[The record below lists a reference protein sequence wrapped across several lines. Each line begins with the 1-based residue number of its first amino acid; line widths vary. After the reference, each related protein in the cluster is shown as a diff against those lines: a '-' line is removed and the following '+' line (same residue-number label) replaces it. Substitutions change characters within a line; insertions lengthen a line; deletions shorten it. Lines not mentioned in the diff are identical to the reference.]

1 MAIFGD
7 IIKGALG
14 PLTNFVG
21 GLIHSGE
28 EKAEANFKLLQLQ
41 NDLAIKLEEVMIVE
55 MNAKKDVIV
64 AEMQQGDLY
73 TKRARPTLVYAGLGI
88 VIINHMILPWIAH
101 FAGTVIPTIDMPV
114 EFWIAWGGVTGS
126 WVIGRSAEKRGMQN
140 KLISAITGNGTTK

>member
-1 MAIFGD
+1 MAIFSS

-14 PLTNFVG
+14 PITDFVG

-28 EKAEANFKLLQLQ
+28 EKAEHQMKLMTLQ

-55 MNAKKDVIV
+55 MNAKKDIIV

-88 VIINHMILPWIAH
+88 VFVNHMILPWIAH
-101 FAGTVIPTIDMPV
+101 FAGSVIPTIDMPT

-140 KLISAITGNGTTK
+140 KLVSAITGNGNS